1 MFFFLPPSVILRTD
15 AESSLW
21 LQQLFPQSSVLALP
35 LLYLCGP
42 REALTPVFCSVCSSG
57 KWELQWGGSSR
68 YSGSP
73 PPLCVSSVVQLGCMQ
88 RPGSPLG
95 AAALLGLRS
104 LLVSCSAFGLAVVV
118 AADGPCWLWAALQL
132 CSHEK
137 THLQLFLLDELSGDV
152 CSGLRLKQGA
162 IKRRLASKEE
172 SGRRPRGT
180 LPSSSFSFHRCR
192 KSPKL

>member
-1 MFFFLPPSVILRTD
+1 MLKAAYGFSSFSHKAQCLLCRCFTSVAHMKLSLLYFAVSAARGSGSCNGGAAPGTLAHPLPSVFP
-15 AESSLW
+15 LW
-21 LQQLFPQSSVLALP
+21 
-35 LLYLCGP
+35 
-42 REALTPVFCSVCSSG
+42 CSWAVCSA
-57 KWELQWGGSSR
+57 
-68 YSGSP
+68 
-73 PPLCVSSVVQLGCMQ
+73 
-88 RPGSPLG
+88 LG
-95 AAALLGLRS
+95 ALLVLWVCSLLG
-104 LLVSCSAFGLAVVV
+104 SCSAFGLAVVV